1 MQSEILKDLNGV
13 ISDSHEA
20 LRRDLSR
27 VRTGRASVTILDG
40 VRVAY
45 YGTPTPLS
53 QMASLAVPDPRMI
66 VVNPWDKKAVADIER
81 AIIQA
86 DLGLNPVNDGNLIRL
101 PIPSLTEER
110 RKELVKVVRRAGED
124 NKVAI
129 RNHRRDANELLKGLQ
144 KDGNISEDEFHRSL
158 DEVQKRTDAGTKKV
172 DEMVTAK
179 EKEVLEF

>member
-1 MQSEILKDLNGV
+1 MQNEIVKDL
-13 ISDSHEA
+13 SDSIGNSHEA

-45 YGTPTPLS
+45 YGTPTPLN
-53 QMASLAVPDPRMI
+53 QMATLAVPDPRMI
-66 VVNPWDKKAVADIER
+66 VVNPWDKSATADIEK

-124 NKVAI
+124 CKVAI
-129 RNHRRDANELLKGLQ
+129 RNHRRDANELLKGIQ
-144 KDGNISEDEFHRSL
+144 KDGDISEDDLHRSL

-172 DEMVTAK
+172 DDMVASK